1 MINLLNFASFT
12 VLVILSW
19 VSFWLNREATADRIS
34 LGITT
39 VLTMTF
45 LGLEARTDLPKVSYP
60 TALDF
65 FVFLSFGFIFAT
77 ILQFAVVHYFTK
89 YGSGECYFN
98 FLEDSSSES
107 GESEDEDKE
116 HNSSVHQPS
125 NRNNFN
131 SLTRLDSCDM
141 FGVIPLARF
150 EIQIDEEHTR
160 WETLKKFKKLMTK
173 SFWCVHFIKQ
183 SESKDEIST
192 VTIEEEESSIEVV
205 EECPHHQ
212 FESASGASTISHNT
226 SRCRRHSNQV
236 QPTTIKRQ
244 KGRNFNSVSK
254 IDKLSRVIFPLL
266 FFVINLFYWYIYL
279 SRSKRNSKQS

>member
-1 MINLLNFASFT
+1 
-12 VLVILSW
+12 
-19 VSFWLNREATADRIS
+19 
-34 LGITT
+34 
-39 VLTMTF
+39 MTF

-65 FVFLSFGFIFAT
+65 FVFLSFAFIFAT

-116 HNSSVHQPS
+116 HNSSVHQPP
-125 NRNNFN
+125 NRNNFH

-141 FGVIPLARF
+141 FGVIPLSRF
-150 EIQIDEEHTR
+150 EIQIDEEQTR
-160 WETLKKFKKLMTK
+160 WEALKKFKKLMTK

-192 VTIEEEESSIEVV
+192 VTIEEEESSIEVL

-212 FESASGASTISHNT
+212 FESSSGASMISQNT